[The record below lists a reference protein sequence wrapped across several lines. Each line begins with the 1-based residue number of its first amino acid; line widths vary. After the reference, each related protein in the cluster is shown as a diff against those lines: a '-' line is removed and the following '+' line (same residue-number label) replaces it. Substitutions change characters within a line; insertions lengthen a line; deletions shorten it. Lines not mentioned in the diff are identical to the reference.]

1 MRKQMAVTIAI
12 ASLAAFC
19 VLVSRTN
26 VRTRTWQVPAGTVYL
41 FRFSPTDK
49 HAAVVL
55 REPQSPPAVHR
66 LIVVDPDSRTVLLD
80 ENGYFATNLCFD
92 RSGRHIA
99 VRWADG
105 VRIYALRDGA
115 CIQSIEISQR
125 TALFDCMAFTDD
137 GSVLAMANKESPSD
151 FDAWPVSTAEPVGT
165 PGKVSHWAG
174 ESIAGDFSKWFSHR
188 GWVTPGL
195 SVVSVNL
202 GRRITHCVRSPP
214 HIYAAFTRDSSNLL
228 TVNKDGAILLWE
240 LRDTVHNEENLLPS
254 QNAAILDSHI
264 EAGIQDA
271 IAFAILHRTDRLA
284 IVAADRTLRF
294 ARLPLIPVERQITK

>member
-1 MRKQMAVTIAI
+1 MRKQMAVAIAI

-19 VLVSRTN
+19 VMVSRTK
-26 VRTRTWQVPAGTVYL
+26 VRTKTWQVPPGTVYL

-55 REPQSPPAVHR
+55 QEPHSPAAVHR
-66 LIVVDPDSRTVLLD
+66 LIVVAPDSRTVLLD

-92 RSGRHIA
+92 LSGRHIA

-137 GSVLAMANKESPSD
+137 GSVFAMANKESPSD
-151 FDAWPVSTAEPVGT
+151 FVAWAVSTAEPVGML
-165 PGKVSHWAG
+165 GKVSHWAG
-174 ESIAGDFSKWFSHR
+174 QSIAGDFSKWFSHC
-188 GWVTPGL
+188 GWVTPGP
-195 SVVSVNL
+195 SIVNVNL
-202 GRRITHCVRSPP
+202 GRRITHCVRFPP

-228 TVNKDGAILLWE
+228 TVHKDGAILLWE
-240 LRDTVHNEENLLPS
+240 LRDTVHDEEYLLPS
-254 QNAAILDSHI
+254 QNAAILNSHI
-264 EAGIQDA
+264 EDGIQDA
-271 IAFAILHRTDRLA
+271 IAFAILHKTDRLA
-284 IVAADRTLRF
+284 IVAADRTFQF
-294 ARLPLIPVERQITK
+294 AHLPLIPADRQITK